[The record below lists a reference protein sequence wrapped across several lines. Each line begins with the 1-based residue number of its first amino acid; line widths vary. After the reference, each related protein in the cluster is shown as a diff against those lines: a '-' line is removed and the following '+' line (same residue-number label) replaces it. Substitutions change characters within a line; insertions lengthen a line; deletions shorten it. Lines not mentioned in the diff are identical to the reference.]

1 MENSPVFKY
10 EINSSFRPVSHRLTN
25 DVNSTMSGKYV
36 EIIEFS
42 VLHIKAIKY
51 CSHLK
56 LIMYFVLHKE
66 VQVIENLAVM
76 VI

>member
-1 MENSPVFKY
+1 
-10 EINSSFRPVSHRLTN
+10 
-25 DVNSTMSGKYV
+25 MSGKYV

-56 LIMYFVLHKE
+56 LIMYFVLLKE
-66 VQVIENLAVM
+66 VQVIENLTIIAK
-76 VI
+76 